1 MTGKLSLTYKKIML
15 PDYLSD
21 GWKNIINLQK
31 NNFNCPQSFFDSVN
45 DLLTIHATYK
55 IFKNINLNSKYNY
68 GLVLVYKNLF
78 Q

>member
-1 MTGKLSLTYKKIML
+1 ML

-45 DLLTIHATYK
+45 DLITIHA
-55 IFKNINLNSKYNY
+55 KNINLNSKNNY